1 MKRFLVILMLFL
13 MPLQTAWGSVN
24 SYCQHE
30 ESASADHFGHHQHEH
45 VDAGSD
51 ADADDGGI
59 GRTVDAD
66 CDYCH
71 HAGSNLMALAA
82 PIDHVPCRLAPHA
95 FAEPH
100 YLSFIADV
108 THPPDI

>member
-1 MKRFLVILMLFL
+1 MRHFLVILLLLL
-13 MPLQTAWGSVN
+13 MPLQTVWGSVN

-30 ESASADHFGHHQHEH
+30 ESAEADHFGHHKHDHAEAG
-45 VDAGSD
+45 DAG
-51 ADADDGGI
+51 DDDGI

-71 HAGSNLMALAA
+71 HACSNLMSIPART
-82 PIDHVPCRLAPHA
+82 DHFPCRLAPPQA
-95 FAEPH
+95 DETL